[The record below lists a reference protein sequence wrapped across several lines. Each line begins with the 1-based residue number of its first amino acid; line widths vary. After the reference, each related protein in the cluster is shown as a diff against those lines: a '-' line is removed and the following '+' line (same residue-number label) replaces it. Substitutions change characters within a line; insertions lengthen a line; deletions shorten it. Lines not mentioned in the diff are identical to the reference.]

1 MRRLWTAPLLF
12 AALFA
17 LALDP
22 PPADAQTAVKPTEES
37 FKTADGVRLKGLFH
51 KSPNGGKQGD
61 AVVMLLYPPGGV
73 GLPERSMLKG
83 NWDPLIDKLTEE
95 GFHVFRFD
103 WRGHGGST
111 DIVDPLGDNMPIGGV
126 LYSGFFTNGI
136 TGSWNQ
142 KFVKDGSKAKKPNEI
157 KVKGGG
163 ITGPGYFPVYVN
175 DLAAARLHLDQ
186 KNDNNEVNT
195 SSVYVIGAGDT
206 ATLGMLW
213 ISSEWQRPATHPM
226 LPAGLQYL
234 ITPMR
239 GIVVNPPA
247 GADVAGA
254 VWLSASRPASAG
266 INDAMIK
273 GWAKSSIKLR
283 DNNKMLFLYGK
294 DDAAADRDSKFFF
307 DQVLVAGGNKAAG
320 LAQVEQTFRVDVGKT
335 KLSGVDML
343 GSKDVNAEVKIVDY
357 LKARQKD
364 RVNMVRKNRNYIS
377 PYYVDVNYYLH

>member
-1 MRRLWTAPLLF
+1 
-12 AALFA
+12 
-17 LALDP
+17 
-22 PPADAQTAVKPTEES
+22 
-37 FKTADGVRLKGLFH
+37 
-51 KSPNGGKQGD
+51 
-61 AVVMLLYPPGGV
+61 
-73 GLPERSMLKG
+73 
-83 NWDPLIDKLTEE
+83 
-95 GFHVFRFD
+95 FHVFRFD

-111 DIVDPLGDNMPIGGV
+111 DIVDPLGDNMPLGGV

-142 KFVKDGSKAKKPNEI
+142 RYVKDGSKAKKPNEI

-163 ITGPGYFPVYVN
+163 ITAPYFPVYAN

-186 KNDNNEVNT
+186 KNDNNDVNT
-195 SSVYVIGAGDT
+195 SSIYVIGAGDT
-206 ATLGMLW
+206 ATLGMMWL
-213 ISSEWQRPATHPM
+213 SSEWLRPATHPM
-226 LPAGLQYL
+226 LPAGLQYM

-247 GADVAGA
+247 GGDIAGA
-254 VWLSASRPASAG
+254 VWLSASRPASTAG
-266 INDAMIK
+266 VPDAAIK
-273 GWAKSSIKLR
+273 GWAKASIKLR
-283 DNNKMLFLYGK
+283 DNTKMLFLYGAA
-294 DDAAADRDSKFFF
+294 DAAADKDSKFFY

-343 GSKDVNAEVKIVDY
+343 ASKDVNAEVKIVDY

-377 PYYVDVNYYLH
+377 PYYIDVNYFLNLR